1 MHLIGTY
8 LYLKRLSARAYE
20 CRVKRLVHV
29 LLRHGNI
36 VLETA
41 RYRLILL
48 MYDTK
53 HCVAVRYGIHQ
64 NSDGKEVIYLV
75 YSLVLIDHLL
85 IYTEEMLCPAVY
97 LCLDAGIRN
106 ILLDIVYQ
114 ALDVGVALCLS
125 ECYLLY
131 QIVICIR
138 IEVLHTK
145 VLELYLYLADTK
157 SLRDRAVDIL
167 CFSGDTLLCLLGL
180 VLECTHIVQSVCQ
193 LYEDDPDILCHGEKH
208 LAQILSLHLKPVRIL
223 VLRIL
228 GAVCQMQVL

>member
-97 LCLDAGIRN
+97 LCLDTGI
-106 ILLDIVYQ
+106 
-114 ALDVGVALCLS
+114 
-125 ECYLLY
+125 
-131 QIVICIR
+131 
-138 IEVLHTK
+138 
-145 VLELYLYLADTK
+145 
-157 SLRDRAVDIL
+157 
-167 CFSGDTLLCLLGL
+167 
-180 VLECTHIVQSVCQ
+180 
-193 LYEDDPDILCHGEKH
+193 
-208 LAQILSLHLKPVRIL
+208 
-223 VLRIL
+223 
-228 GAVCQMQVL
+228 

>member
-1 MHLIGTY
+1 
-8 LYLKRLSARAYE
+8 
-20 CRVKRLVHV
+20 
-29 LLRHGNI
+29 
-36 VLETA
+36 
-41 RYRLILL
+41 
-48 MYDTK
+48 
-53 HCVAVRYGIHQ
+53 
-64 NSDGKEVIYLV
+64 
-75 YSLVLIDHLL
+75 
-85 IYTEEMLCPAVY
+85 MLCPAVY
-97 LCLDAGIRN
+97 LCLDTGIRN

-114 ALDVGVALCLS
+114 TLDIGVALCLS

-157 SLRDRAVDIL
+157 SLRDRTVDIL
-167 CFSGDTLLCLLGL
+167 CLSGDTLLCLLGL
-180 VLECTHIVQSVCQ
+180 VLERTHIVQSVCQ
-193 LYEDDPDILCHGEKH
+193 LYEDDSDILCHGEKH